1 MLTLRTLRKE
11 LTMTDKINEQLEE
24 YFKNSKQEVSFGI
37 QNFQGVREYT
47 KIPLAPLTLVYGQNS
62 AGKSTIHDAQQFIYG
77 YFSGQWDSATTK
89 EYLNRWANHNRVS
102 EPLAKGY
109 LGKSDDVVISVSSVT
124 GCDDYFD
131 WQQKTPYQNRYSLG
145 GLPEILFNLG
155 QDVFIPFRMDIHFSN
170 SFDVWIIRKISVY
183 LGDEIFAE
191 FIFDDVFEDT
201 AVFDL
206 NEEYILLRINKK
218 HFIYS
223 LLNIYFKGDIEKL
236 SKHPYHHNDGDNWF
250 LFFDM
255 DPIGGWLDLNS
266 LIGWHGV
273 DECFLESNPSSEIL
287 EFRIFI
293 LSLLQIPAIG
303 IVRNFNF
310 ASVPPLRIIPSKQ
323 NAVFRFQ
330 LNQYGDK
337 SGWEAVAEQVCFKT
351 MYESIGGKNESSFSS
366 LYNTNKFLLHESF
379 LNTGYEI
386 TGECLF
392 LVPINLIMQENH
404 NHEEIF
410 KLISNNEV
418 EVHLKLI
425 NKANGQLIEIEDVG
439 VGISQ
444 IIPVLT
450 SIIISN
456 DSRTNSYKAFIQQPE
471 LHLHPKL
478 QAQLADVF
486 IETVNSHLQAGFF
499 PTFIIESHSE
509 HFLLRLLRRIR
520 ETHKSK
526 NKDLLRGLSSKD
538 ISVLYV
544 DKFEDG
550 SSKIFPL
557 RVSPEGEF
565 IDRWPHGFFTERDGE
580 LFDE

>member
-1 MLTLRTLRKE
+1 MI
-11 LTMTDKINEQLEE
+11 DKITEQLGE
-24 YFKNSKQEVSFGI
+24 YFKNSKQEFWIGI

-47 KIPLAPLTLVYGQNS
+47 QIPLAPLTLVYGQNS
-62 AGKSTIHDAQQFIYG
+62 AGKSTLHDAQQFIHG

-89 EYLNRWANHNRVS
+89 GYLNRWANHNRVT

-109 LGKSDDVVISVSSVT
+109 IGKPEDVVISVSSVT
-124 GCDDYFD
+124 GCDDYFE
-131 WQQKTPYQNRYSLG
+131 YQEQTYYHNKFSNKYSVT
-145 GLPEILFNLG
+145 GLAEILFNTH
-155 QDVFIPFRMDIHFSN
+155 QEIPIPFRMDVHFSN
-170 SFDVWIIRKISVY
+170 SLDDWIIRQISLY
-183 LGDEIFAE
+183 LGEEILAE
-191 FIFDDVFEDT
+191 FIFDDFAKYDMLDDY
-201 AVFDL
+201 A
-206 NEEYILLRINKK
+206 LLRINKN
-218 HFIYS
+218 HLVYS
-223 LLNIYFKGDIEKL
+223 LLNGHFEGGIASL
-236 SKHPYHHNDGDNWF
+236 SKHPYHQDDAGDNWF

-255 DPIGGWLDLNS
+255 DITGS
-266 LIGWHGV
+266 LELKNVIGWYGV
-273 DECFLESNPSSEIL
+273 DDCFWDSNPSSEIL
-287 EFRIFI
+287 EFRTFI

-303 IVRNFNF
+303 IAKNFNF
-310 ASVPPLRIIPSKQ
+310 ASVPPLRPIPSKQ
-323 NAVFRFQ
+323 NAVFRFH
-330 LNQYGDK
+330 LNEHDDK
-337 SGWEAVAEQVCFKT
+337 SGWGAIAEQICFKT
-351 MYESIGGKNESSFSS
+351 MHGKISGRKEASFSS
-366 LYNTNKFLLHESF
+366 LYKINNFLLHESF

-392 LVPINLIMQENH
+392 LVPIDLIMDTNH
-404 NHEEIF
+404 SKEEIF
-410 KLISNNEV
+410 ELIRNNEV

-450 SIIISN
+450 AILICN

-486 IETVNSHLQAGFF
+486 IETINSHLQAGFF

-526 NKDLLRGLSSKD
+526 NKDQLRGLSSKD
-538 ISVLYV
+538 LSVLYV
-544 DKFEDG
+544 DKLEDG

-557 RVSPEGEF
+557 RLSPEGEF
-565 IDRWPHGFFTERDGE
+565 IDRWPYGFFTERDGE

>member
-1 MLTLRTLRKE
+1 
-11 LTMTDKINEQLEE
+11 MTDTIIEQLGE
-24 YFKNSKQEVSFGI
+24 YFKNSKRDFWIGI

-62 AGKSTIHDAQQFIYG
+62 AGKSTIHDAQQFIHG
-77 YFSGQWDSATTK
+77 YFSGQWDNETTK

-102 EPLAKGY
+102 GPLAKGY
-109 LGKSDDVVISVSSVT
+109 IGKPDDVVISVSSVT
-124 GCDDYFD
+124 GCDDYFE
-131 WQQKTPYQNRYSLG
+131 YQEQTYYHNKFSNKYSVT
-145 GLPEILFNLG
+145 GLAEILFNTY
-155 QDVFIPFRMDIHFSN
+155 QEIPIPFRMDVHFSN
-170 SFDVWIIRKISVY
+170 SLLDDWIVRQISLY
-183 LGDEIFAE
+183 LGEEILAE
-191 FIFDDVFEDT
+191 FIFDDFVNYDMLDDY
-201 AVFDL
+201 A
-206 NEEYILLRINKK
+206 LLRINKN
-218 HFIYS
+218 HLVYS
-223 LLNIYFKGDIEKL
+223 LLNGHFEAGIAPL
-236 SKHPYHHNDGDNWF
+236 SKHPYHQGDAGDNWF

-255 DPIGGWLDLNS
+255 DITGS
-266 LIGWHGV
+266 LELKNVIGWYGV
-273 DECFLESNPSSEIL
+273 DDCFWDSNPSTEIL
-287 EFRIFI
+287 EFRTFI

-303 IVRNFNF
+303 IAKNFNF
-310 ASVPPLRIIPSKQ
+310 ASVPPLRPIPSKQ

-330 LNQYGDK
+330 LNDYDDK
-337 SGWEAVAEQVCFKT
+337 SGWEALSEQICFKT
-351 MYESIGGKNESSFSS
+351 MHGHIGEKKEASFSS
-366 LYNTNKFLLHESF
+366 LYKINNFLLHESF

-392 LVPINLIMQENH
+392 LVPIDLIMDTNH
-404 NHEEIF
+404 SKEEISE
-410 KLISNNEV
+410 LIRNNKV

-425 NKANGQLIEIEDVG
+425 NKANGRLIEIEDVG

-450 SIIISN
+450 AIIISN

-486 IETVNSHLQAGFF
+486 IETVNSHLQAGYF

-520 ETHKSK
+520 ESHKSDIK
-526 NKDLLRGLSSKD
+526 GQLRGLSSKD
-538 ISVLYV
+538 VSVLYV
-544 DKFEDG
+544 DKLEDG

-557 RVSPEGEF
+557 RLSPEGEF

>member
-1 MLTLRTLRKE
+1 
-11 LTMTDKINEQLEE
+11 MTDKIIEQLEE
-24 YFKNSKQEVSFGI
+24 YFKNSKQEQSFGI

-62 AGKSTIHDAQQFIYG
+62 AGKSTIHDAQQFIHG
-77 YFSGQWDSATTK
+77 YLSGKWDNETTK

-102 EPLAKGY
+102 EPLIKGY
-109 LGKSDDVVISVSSVT
+109 LGKPDDVVISVSSVT
-124 GCDDYFD
+124 GWKDYSE
-131 WQQKTPYQNRYSLG
+131 YQEQTYYYNKFSNKYSVT
-145 GLPEILFNLG
+145 GLTEILFNTD
-155 QDVFIPFRMDIHFSN
+155 QEIPIPFRMDVHFSN
-170 SFDVWIIRKISVY
+170 SLDDWIVRQISLY
-183 LGDEIFAE
+183 LGDDIITE
-191 FIFDDVFEDT
+191 FIFDDFANYETSDDYV
-201 AVFDL
+201 
-206 NEEYILLRINKK
+206 LLRINKN
-218 HFIYS
+218 HLVYS
-223 LLNIYFKGDIEKL
+223 LLNGYFEGGIASL
-236 SKHPYHHNDGDNWF
+236 SKHLYHQDDTGDDWF

-255 DPIGGWLDLNS
+255 DITGS
-266 LIGWHGV
+266 LELKNVIGWYGV
-273 DECFLESNPSSEIL
+273 DSCFWDSNPSPEII
-287 EFRIFI
+287 EFRTFI

-303 IVRNFNF
+303 IARNFNF
-310 ASVPPLRIIPSKQ
+310 ASVPPLRPIPSKQ

-337 SGWEAVAEQVCFKT
+337 SGWEAIAEQVCIKT
-351 MYESIGGKNESSFSS
+351 MHGNSLGS
-366 LYNTNKFLLHESF
+366 LYKINNFLSHESF

-392 LVPINLIMQENH
+392 LVPIDLIMDSSKSKDEIFNLIR
-404 NHEEIF
+404 
-410 KLISNNEV
+410 NNEV
-418 EVHLKLI
+418 EVHLKLL

-450 SIIISN
+450 AIIICN
-456 DSRTNSYKAFIQQPE
+456 DFRANGYKAFIQQPE

-478 QAQLADVF
+478 QAQLADAF
-486 IETVNSHLQAGFF
+486 IETVNTHLQAGYL

-526 NKDLLRGLSSKD
+526 NKDQLRGLSSKD
-538 ISVLYV
+538 VSVLYV
-544 DKFEDG
+544 DKLEDG

-557 RVSPEGEF
+557 RLSPEGEF